1 MYRISGF
8 AFGLVLFASGLAV
21 AQEVVTEQPVAGTE
35 MRRVSQIMGSTVQ
48 LNNGTGYG
56 KVEDI
61 VLGPNH
67 QIQYLV
73 VAHQNQYAMLPW
85 SAGRFN
91 PTQRVVT
98 YGVAPQAIQPMLFAQ
113 NAWPR
118 MNDPVY
124 FRHVQTVFPQAAVV
138 APGTSAVV
146 VPEGAGAAVVPGE
159 RIKVKPNGTV
169 KVKP

>member
-1 MYRISGF
+1 MYRLSGYTL
-8 AFGLVLFASGLAV
+8 GLMFFASGLAV
-21 AQEVVTEQPVAGTE
+21 AQEVVTEVPTTGGE

-67 QIQYLV
+67 QVQYLV
-73 VAHQNQYAMLPW
+73 VNHDNQYAMLPW
-85 SAGRFN
+85 TAGRYN
-91 PTQRVVT
+91 PTQRVVS
-98 YGVAPQAIQPMLFAQ
+98 YGVTPQQIQPMLFAQ

-118 MNDPVY
+118 MNDPAY
-124 FRHVQTVFPQAAVV
+124 FRHVNTVFPQAGVV
-138 APGTSAVV
+138 IPGSNATV
-146 VPEGAGAAVVPGE
+146 VPATPGAAVPAE
-159 RIKVKPNGTV
+159 RVKVKPNGTI